1 MEIKDVNNQTLQGFF
16 NKTQAVNMA
25 TSSLGAGFA
34 NLLQQTTS
42 TVVDNQTSVEV
53 DDKRDVAEKTERPES
68 TREDKTKTEK
78 NKKTSSS
85 HKEDKVAS
93 DRKKNMTED
102 TDASEVNASATVA
115 DTKTETRPEEKMV
128 SENGTEK
135 PATVEGVQNAE
146 ETQMPNVSADVAE
159 NGKVASLE
167 NAKNTG
173 DVMPIV
179 DALDALG
186 VDVILAEGSFALT
199 DENIVLSDLLAQP
212 EVTVLMPDGAVEK
225 MSGQDLAQ
233 QINLSQQG
241 EVLTQ
246 ISLPEMV
253 EDLPVSSDVLSEAV
267 KITKSANLKASVPDE
282 KGTMDNIYTD
292 IDLALQAEALDE
304 KIENGK
310 AIKVSVNVQNEQ
322 EAVLDKKLV
331 KEDIAL
337 RETMQKVSE
346 GKESSEPL
354 ILKNAKT
361 TLTQEVKPNTVQ
373 NQQNIAPQ
381 LGGAANV
388 ANGQAPVENI
398 AVKTVEVAKIDGVS
412 NSGTTLGASV
422 AGNDFAQ
429 MSKTETSAR
438 IGDNSFKDIYKGMS
452 KEVVDQVKVNITKS
466 AIKGVDKIDISL
478 KPEDLGHIEVK
489 MQISKDGKLQAHII
503 SSRPETMEMLQKE
516 MQSLERAFADAGF
529 EMDEGGLTFSFNDRD
544 QASQNEKEESTR
556 LRHFIGEMLEGENT
570 EEMANDNWNYSKG
583 LNIRV

>member
-42 TVVDNQTSVEV
+42 TVVDNQTSVEI

-78 NKKTSSS
+78 TKKASSS
-85 HKEDKVAS
+85 QKEDKVAS

-102 TDASEVNASATVA
+102 TDASEVNASATV
-115 DTKTETRPEEKMV
+115 
-128 SENGTEK
+128 
-135 PATVEGVQNAE
+135 EGVQNAE
-146 ETQMPNVSADVAE
+146 EAKMPNVSVGTTE

-179 DALDALG
+179 DTLDALG

-199 DENIVLSDLLAQP
+199 DENIALSDLLVQP
-212 EVTVLMPDGAVEK
+212 EVTVLMPEGAVEK

-233 QINLSQQG
+233 QINLSQKG
-241 EVLTQ
+241 ESLTQ
-246 ISLPEMV
+246 ISLPEIV

-267 KITKSANLKASVPDE
+267 KIANE
-282 KGTMDNIYTD
+282 KNAADNIYTD
-292 IDLALQAEALDE
+292 IDLALQAETLDE

-310 AIKVSVNVQNEQ
+310 AIKVSVNIQNEQ

-331 KEDIAL
+331 KEDISL
-337 RETMQKVSE
+337 REAMQKVSE
-346 GKESSEPL
+346 GKESTEPL

-388 ANGQAPVENI
+388 TNGQAPVENI

>member
-16 NKTQAVNMA
+16 NKTQAVNIA

-68 TREDKTKTEK
+68 TREDKAKTEK
-78 NKKTSSS
+78 TKKASSS

-102 TDASEVNASATVA
+102 TDATEVNASATAA

-128 SENGTEK
+128 SESGAEK

-173 DVMPIV
+173 DVMPVV

-186 VDVILAEGSFALT
+186 VDVILTDDSFALT

-212 EVTVLMPDGAVEK
+212 EVTVLTPDGAVEK

-233 QINLSQQG
+233 QINLSQKG
-241 EVLTQ
+241 ESLTQ

-292 IDLALQAEALDE
+292 IDLALQAETLDE

-361 TLTQEVKPNTVQ
+361 TLTQEVKSNAVQ
-373 NQQNIAPQ
+373 NQPNIAPQ
-381 LGGAANV
+381 LSGAANV

-398 AVKTVEVAKIDGVS
+398 AVKTVEVAKIDGVN

>member
-68 TREDKTKTEK
+68 TREDKAKTEK
-78 NKKTSSS
+78 TKKASSS
-85 HKEDKVAS
+85 QKEDKVAS

-128 SENGTEK
+128 SENGAEK

-159 NGKVASLE
+159 NGNVASPE
-167 NAKNTG
+167 NTKITG
-173 DVMPIV
+173 DVMPVV

-186 VDVILAEGSFALT
+186 VDVILTDDSFALT

-212 EVTVLMPDGAVEK
+212 EVTVLTPDGTVEK

-233 QINLSQQG
+233 QINLSQKG
-241 EVLTQ
+241 ESLTQ
-246 ISLPEMV
+246 ISLPEIV

-267 KITKSANLKASVPDE
+267 KITKSANLKASVPNE

-373 NQQNIAPQ
+373 NQPNIAPQ
-381 LGGAANV
+381 LSGAANV

-398 AVKTVEVAKIDGVS
+398 AVKTVEVAKIDGVN

-544 QASQNEKEESTR
+544 QANQNEKEESTR

>member
-68 TREDKTKTEK
+68 TREDKAKTEK
-78 NKKTSSS
+78 TKKASSS
-85 HKEDKVAS
+85 QKEDKVAS

-115 DTKTETRPEEKMV
+115 DIKTETRPEEKMV
-128 SENGTEK
+128 SENGAEK
-135 PATVEGVQNAE
+135 PATVEGVE
-146 ETQMPNVSADVAE
+146 STQVENTEVSDTPSKAT
-159 NGKVASLE
+159 NPQGLE
-167 NAKNTG
+167 NKPSSEQMSIAG
-173 DVMPIV
+173 EMAPVV
-179 DALDALG
+179 DALASLG
-186 VDVILAEGSFALT
+186 VDVILTDDSFALT

-212 EVTVLMPDGAVEK
+212 EVTVLTPDGVVEK

-233 QINLSQQG
+233 QINLSQKG
-241 EVLTQ
+241 ESLTQ
-246 ISLPEMV
+246 ISLPEIV

-267 KITKSANLKASVPDE
+267 KIANE
-282 KGTMDNIYTD
+282 KNAADNIYTD

-346 GKESSEPL
+346 GKESTEPL

-373 NQQNIAPQ
+373 NQPNIAPQ

-503 SSRPETMEMLQKE
+503 SSRPETIEMLQKE

>member
-1 MEIKDVNNQTLQGFF
+1 MEIKDVNNQTLQGFL

-53 DDKRDVAEKTERPES
+53 DDKRDVPKKTERQES

-102 TDASEVNASATVA
+102 TDATEVNASATAA
-115 DTKTETRPEEKMV
+115 DVKAEVRPEEKMV
-128 SENGTEK
+128 SESGAEK

-173 DVMPIV
+173 DVMPVV

-186 VDVILAEGSFALT
+186 VDVILTDDSFALT

-212 EVTVLMPDGAVEK
+212 EVTVLTPDGAVEK

-233 QINLSQQG
+233 QINLSQKG
-241 EVLTQ
+241 ESLTQ
-246 ISLPEMV
+246 ISLPEIV

-412 NSGTTLGASV
+412 NSGATLGASV

>member
-68 TREDKTKTEK
+68 TREDKAKTEK

-102 TDASEVNASATVA
+102 TDATEVNASATAA
-115 DTKTETRPEEKMV
+115 DVKAEVRPEEKMV
-128 SENGTEK
+128 SESGAEK

-173 DVMPIV
+173 DVMPVV

-186 VDVILAEGSFALT
+186 VDVILTDDSFALT

-212 EVTVLMPDGAVEK
+212 EVTVLTPDGAVEK

-233 QINLSQQG
+233 QINLSQKG
-241 EVLTQ
+241 ESLTQ
-246 ISLPEMV
+246 ISLPEIV

-412 NSGTTLGASV
+412 NSGATLGASV

>member
-93 DRKKNMTED
+93 DRKKNITED
-102 TDASEVNASATVA
+102 TDATEVMQSATAA
-115 DTKTETRPEEKMV
+115 DVKAEVRPEEKMV
-128 SENGTEK
+128 SENGAEK
-135 PATVEGVQNAE
+135 PATVEGVE
-146 ETQMPNVSADVAE
+146 STQVENTEVSDTPSKAT
-159 NGKVASLE
+159 NPQGLE
-167 NAKNTG
+167 NKPSSEQMSIAG
-173 DVMPIV
+173 EMAPVV
-179 DALDALG
+179 DALASLG
-186 VDVILAEGSFALT
+186 VDVILTDDSFALT

-212 EVTVLMPDGAVEK
+212 EVTVLTPDGAVEK

-233 QINLSQQG
+233 QINLSQKG
-241 EVLTQ
+241 ESLTQ
-246 ISLPEMV
+246 ISLPEIV

-267 KITKSANLKASVPDE
+267 KIANE
-282 KGTMDNIYTD
+282 KNAANNIYTD
-292 IDLALQAEALDE
+292 IDLALQAETLDE

-373 NQQNIAPQ
+373 NQPNIAPQ

-544 QASQNEKEESTR
+544 QANQNEKEESTR

>member
-68 TREDKTKTEK
+68 TREDKAKTEK

-102 TDASEVNASATVA
+102 TDATEVNASATAA
-115 DTKTETRPEEKMV
+115 DVKAEVRPEEKMV
-128 SENGTEK
+128 SESGAEK

-173 DVMPIV
+173 DVMPVV

-186 VDVILAEGSFALT
+186 VDVILTDDSFALT

-212 EVTVLMPDGAVEK
+212 EVTVLTPDGAVEK

-233 QINLSQQG
+233 QINLSQKG
-241 EVLTQ
+241 ESLTQ
-246 ISLPEMV
+246 ISLPEIV

-267 KITKSANLKASVPDE
+267 KIANE
-282 KGTMDNIYTD
+282 KNAADNIYTD
-292 IDLALQAEALDE
+292 IDLALQAETLDE

-412 NSGTTLGASV
+412 NSGATLGASV

>member
-1 MEIKDVNNQTLQGFF
+1 
-16 NKTQAVNMA
+16 MA

-42 TVVDNQTSVEV
+42 TVLDTQTSAEVE
-53 DDKRDVAEKTERPES
+53 DKRDVVEKTERPES

-93 DRKKNMTED
+93 DRKKNITED
-102 TDASEVNASATVA
+102 TDAAEVNAS
-115 DTKTETRPEEKMV
+115 
-128 SENGTEK
+128 
-135 PATVEGVQNAE
+135 ATVEGVQNAE
-146 ETQMPNVSADVAE
+146 EAKMPNVSVGTAE
-159 NGKVASLE
+159 NGNVASPE
-167 NAKNTG
+167 NTKITG
-173 DVMPIV
+173 DVMPVV

-282 KGTMDNIYTD
+282 KGAMDNIYTD

-361 TLTQEVKPNTVQ
+361 TLTQEVKPNTMQ
-373 NQQNIAPQ
+373 NQPNIAPQ
-381 LGGAANV
+381 LSGAANV
-388 ANGQAPVENI
+388 ANGQTPIENI
-398 AVKTVEVAKIDGVS
+398 AVKTVEVAKIDSVS

-544 QASQNEKEESTR
+544 QANQNEKEESTR

-570 EEMANDNWNYSKG
+570 EEMANDNWNYSQG

>member
-53 DDKRDVAEKTERPES
+53 DDRRDVAEKTERPES

-78 NKKTSSS
+78 NKKTLSS
-85 HKEDKVAS
+85 HKEDKMAS
-93 DRKKNMTED
+93 DRKKNITED
-102 TDASEVNASATVA
+102 TDATEVNASATAA
-115 DTKTETRPEEKMV
+115 DVKAEARPEEKMV
-128 SENGTEK
+128 SESGAEK

-159 NGKVASLE
+159 NGNVASPE
-167 NAKNTG
+167 NTKITG
-173 DVMPIV
+173 DVMPVV

-212 EVTVLMPDGAVEK
+212 EVTVLTPDGAVEK

-337 RETMQKVSE
+337 RETMQKISE

-373 NQQNIAPQ
+373 NQPNIAPQ
-381 LGGAANV
+381 LSGAANV
-388 ANGQAPVENI
+388 ANGQTPIENI
-398 AVKTVEVAKIDGVS
+398 AVKTVEVAKIDSVS

-544 QASQNEKEESTR
+544 QANQNEKEESTR

-570 EEMANDNWNYSKG
+570 EEMANDNWNYSQG

>member
-93 DRKKNMTED
+93 DRKKNITED
-102 TDASEVNASATVA
+102 TDAAEVNASATVA
-115 DTKTETRPEEKMV
+115 DTKTETHPEEKMV
-128 SENGTEK
+128 SENGAEK
-135 PATVEGVQNAE
+135 PVTVEGVQNAE
-146 ETQMPNVSADVAE
+146 EAKMPNVSVGTTE

-179 DALDALG
+179 DTLDALG
-186 VDVILAEGSFALT
+186 VDVILTDDSFALT
-199 DENIVLSDLLAQP
+199 DENIVLSDLLVQP
-212 EVTVLMPDGAVEK
+212 EVTVLTPDGTVEK

-233 QINLSQQG
+233 QINLSQKG
-241 EVLTQ
+241 ESLTQ
-246 ISLPEMV
+246 ISLPEIV

-267 KITKSANLKASVPDE
+267 KIANE
-282 KGTMDNIYTD
+282 KNAADNIYTD
-292 IDLALQAEALDE
+292 IDLALQAETLDE

-310 AIKVSVNVQNEQ
+310 AIKVSVNIQNEQ

-346 GKESSEPL
+346 GKESTEPL

>member
-1 MEIKDVNNQTLQGFF
+1 
-16 NKTQAVNMA
+16 
-25 TSSLGAGFA
+25 
-34 NLLQQTTS
+34 
-42 TVVDNQTSVEV
+42 
-53 DDKRDVAEKTERPES
+53 
-68 TREDKTKTEK
+68 
-78 NKKTSSS
+78 
-85 HKEDKVAS
+85 
-93 DRKKNMTED
+93 MT
-102 TDASEVNASATVA
+102 
-115 DTKTETRPEEKMV
+115 
-128 SENGTEK
+128 
-135 PATVEGVQNAE
+135 
-146 ETQMPNVSADVAE
+146 
-159 NGKVASLE
+159 
-167 NAKNTG
+167 
-173 DVMPIV
+173 
-179 DALDALG
+179 
-186 VDVILAEGSFALT
+186 
-199 DENIVLSDLLAQP
+199 
-212 EVTVLMPDGAVEK
+212 PDGTVEK

-233 QINLSQQG
+233 QINLSQKG
-241 EVLTQ
+241 ESLTQ
-246 ISLPEMV
+246 ISLPEIV

-267 KITKSANLKASVPDE
+267 KITKSANLKASVPNE

-373 NQQNIAPQ
+373 NQPNIAPQ
-381 LGGAANV
+381 LSGAANV

-398 AVKTVEVAKIDGVS
+398 AVKTVEVAKIDGVN

-544 QASQNEKEESTR
+544 QANQNEKEESTR

>member
-85 HKEDKVAS
+85 HKEDKVVS
-93 DRKKNMTED
+93 DRKKNITED
-102 TDASEVNASATVA
+102 ADASEVNASATVA

-128 SENGTEK
+128 SENGAEK

-146 ETQMPNVSADVAE
+146 EAKMPNVSVGTTE
-159 NGKVASLE
+159 NGNVASPE
-167 NAKNTG
+167 NTKITG
-173 DVMPIV
+173 DVMPVV

-212 EVTVLMPDGAVEK
+212 EVTVLTPDGAVEK

-267 KITKSANLKASVPDE
+267 KIANE
-282 KGTMDNIYTD
+282 KNAADNIYTD
-292 IDLALQAEALDE
+292 IDLALQAETLDE

-310 AIKVSVNVQNEQ
+310 AIKVSVNIQNEQ

-331 KEDIAL
+331 KEDISL
-337 RETMQKVSE
+337 REAMQKVSE
-346 GKESSEPL
+346 GKESTEPL

-373 NQQNIAPQ
+373 NQPNIAPQ
-381 LGGAANV
+381 LSGAANV
-388 ANGQAPVENI
+388 ANGQTPIENI

-544 QASQNEKEESTR
+544 QANQNEKEESTR

-570 EEMANDNWNYSKG
+570 EEMANDNWNYSQG

>member
-1 MEIKDVNNQTLQGFF
+1 
-16 NKTQAVNMA
+16 MA
-25 TSSLGAGFA
+25 P
-34 NLLQQTTS
+34 
-42 TVVDNQTSVEV
+42 V
-53 DDKRDVAEKTERPES
+53 
-68 TREDKTKTEK
+68 
-78 NKKTSSS
+78 
-85 HKEDKVAS
+85 
-93 DRKKNMTED
+93 
-102 TDASEVNASATVA
+102 
-115 DTKTETRPEEKMV
+115 
-128 SENGTEK
+128 
-135 PATVEGVQNAE
+135 
-146 ETQMPNVSADVAE
+146 
-159 NGKVASLE
+159 
-167 NAKNTG
+167 
-173 DVMPIV
+173 V
-179 DALDALG
+179 DALASLG
-186 VDVILAEGSFALT
+186 VDVILTDDSFALT

-212 EVTVLMPDGAVEK
+212 EVTVLTPDGVVEK

-233 QINLSQQG
+233 QINLSQKG
-241 EVLTQ
+241 ESLTQ
-246 ISLPEMV
+246 ISLPEIV

-346 GKESSEPL
+346 GKESTEPL

-381 LGGAANV
+381 LSGAANV

-412 NSGTTLGASV
+412 NSGTTLSASV

-544 QASQNEKEESTR
+544 QANQNEKEESTR

>member
-68 TREDKTKTEK
+68 TREDKAKTEK
-78 NKKTSSS
+78 TKKASSS
-85 HKEDKVAS
+85 QKEDKVAS

-115 DTKTETRPEEKMV
+115 DTKTETHPEEKMV
-128 SENGTEK
+128 SENGAEK

-159 NGKVASLE
+159 NGNVASPE
-167 NAKNTG
+167 NTKITG
-173 DVMPIV
+173 DVMPVV

-186 VDVILAEGSFALT
+186 VDVILTDDSFVLT

-212 EVTVLMPDGAVEK
+212 EVTVLTPDGAVEK

-292 IDLALQAEALDE
+292 IDLALQAETLDE

-346 GKESSEPL
+346 GKESTEPL

-544 QASQNEKEESTR
+544 QANQNEKEESTR

-570 EEMANDNWNYSKG
+570 EEMANDNWNYSQG